1 MADDYASFALSQ
13 RAALEAAHPDVLA
26 AAGEFED
33 EPVLCVADL
42 GAADG
47 VNSYGLIREL
57 ITQRAGRP
65 LIYALVDLPTN
76 AWNVATEHL
85 QRGLLGVET
94 RTSIVL
100 VPDAGD
106 VSAADVGTGAH
117 YASAETH
124 AEASRQALAG
134 QSPPAVV
141 LTMAGIALDVAPCL
155 PAGTVH
161 VAVSGTAMHW
171 VADVA
176 GLPSTGSVFPGYRD
190 HADEFER
197 QAWQS
202 AAARQW
208 ERLLQI
214 RSMELVPGGRF
225 IIALPASSAPW
236 PDGISLYTAIIAEM
250 NDLLAEWSRAGRI
263 RAETA
268 AAVVVPVWMR
278 TLEEIRAPFEPDGG
292 RFADLKLEKLELVR
306 LDNPYWHPDP
316 ARFARDYVRS
326 VAAWGG
332 PLFLRAFSQE
342 GPDKG
347 PALLAEFIDELQQ
360 RVVRDPERY
369 RWDYLEALIVCRKVS
384 PPETSLAPADSV
396 P

>member
-13 RAALEAAHPDVLA
+13 RAAFEAAQPDVLA
-26 AAGEFED
+26 AAEEFAD
-33 EPVLCVADL
+33 EPVLCIADL

-65 LIYALVDLPTN
+65 LVYALVDLPTN
-76 AWNVATEHL
+76 GWHVAAEHL
-85 QRGLLGVET
+85 QSGLPGVDPGT
-94 RTSIVL
+94 AIAL

-106 VSAADVGTGAH
+106 ASAADVGTGTH

-124 AEASRQALAG
+124 AEACRRALARRP
-134 QSPPAVV
+134 PPAVV
-141 LTMAGIALDVAPCL
+141 LSLAGIALDVGPCL

-161 VAVSGTAMHW
+161 IAVSGTAMHW

-190 HADEFER
+190 HADEGER

-208 ERLLQI
+208 ERLLHN
-214 RSMELVPGGRF
+214 RSTELVPGGRL
-225 IIALPASSAPW
+225 IVSLPASSAPW
-236 PDGISLYTAIIAEM
+236 PDGISLYTAMIAEM
-250 NDLLAEWSRAGRI
+250 NDLLADWSRAGRI

-268 AAVVVPVWMR
+268 AAVVTPVWMR
-278 TLEEIRAPFEPDGG
+278 TLEEIRAPFDTGG
-292 RFADLKLEKLELVR
+292 GQFADLVLEKLELVR

-316 ARFARDYVRS
+316 ARFARAYVRS
-326 VAAWGG
+326 VTAWGG

-347 PALLAEFIDELQQ
+347 PALLAEFMDELQQ

-369 RWDYLEALIVCRKVS
+369 RWDYLEALVVCRKVN
-384 PPETSLAPADSV
+384 PEEPAPR
-396 P
+396 